1 MRIMLLIVN
10 LFLLK
15 QLHKWMCVCVCVC
28 VCVKNVC
35 DFCKMY
41 IIIIYKELWQLMDYY
56 ICRDFYI

>member
-1 MRIMLLIVN
+1 MKIMLLIVN
-10 LFLLK
+10 LFLY
-15 QLHKWMCVCVCVC
+15 WNSCTNEC

-41 IIIIYKELWQLMDYY
+41 IAIIYKELWQLLDYY